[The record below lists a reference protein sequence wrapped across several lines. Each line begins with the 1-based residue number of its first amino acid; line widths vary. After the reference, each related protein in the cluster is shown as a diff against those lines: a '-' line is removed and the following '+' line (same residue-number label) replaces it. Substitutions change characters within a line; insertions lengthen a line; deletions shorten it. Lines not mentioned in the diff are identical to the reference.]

1 MPDGI
6 ADRFVYEFKSTKELK
21 RMKPVAERQADL
33 YGYFFRRKFKRIQ
46 IRDVLRGKVLTFS
59 SVIDRGWCL
68 SIGRK
73 AVASEIRES
82 CAVELSSCY

>member
-1 MPDGI
+1 MQ
-6 ADRFVYEFKSTKELK
+6 RERK
-21 RMKPVAERQADL
+21 MKLCHATALLLSAWVLMTPPPVKDPPVVDVTAPYSQWRQWN
-33 YGYFFRRKFKRIQ
+33 IPW
-46 IRDVLRGKVLTFS
+46 
-59 SVIDRGWCL
+59 WCL